1 MGQVEPLP
9 EFSRAE
15 SERLDVEFEAFTKRI
30 WVTWAIVASN
40 VLVYVLMIGK
50 GADFRNIDLPT
61 LIAFGGNFGPRTLNG
76 EVWRL
81 LTASFVHQSFGHV
94 ASNMLILGFAGAVVE
109 RQYGNARFA
118 ALYVFAAITG
128 NLTSLCSHYWLCSV
142 GASGAIVGVIGALLA
157 YVARFQ
163 STMGQMERSRYFKIC
178 AWIVVYCFLYAGLT
192 HSRVDAAEHLG
203 GLLGGFI
210 LGWVL
215 GLSPSDTDPRPTRLY
230 TSAFAFAIAAI
241 TIIGLGLQAVH
252 ETASPDAQKLLAYAQ
267 MEERASLIEVR
278 LNREMKVLG
287 SMIKAPDRR
296 KEFSTLIYNSTWP
309 EWNELFDMFANA
321 PLPEGS
327 PLIAIRNAEMR
338 YCDDM
343 RQALFLMAGLA
354 ADKKVGDGMSA
365 RRVKELLHDAKQQRL
380 IAMQLALDS

>member
-1 MGQVEPLP
+1 MSQVEPLP

-15 SERLDVEFEAFTKRI
+15 SERLDVEFEAHTKRI

-40 VLVYVLMIGK
+40 VLVFILMIGK

-61 LIAFGGNFGPRTLNG
+61 LIAFGGNFGPHTLNG

-81 LTASFVHQSFGHV
+81 LTASFVHQSLEHV
-94 ASNMLILGFAGAVVE
+94 ALNMLILGFAGAVVE

-128 NLTSLCSHYWLCSV
+128 NLASLCSHYWLCNV

-163 STMGQMERSRYFKIC
+163 STMGPMERSRYFNIC
-178 AWIVVYCFLYAGLT
+178 AWIAIYCLYAGFT
-192 HSRVDAAEHLG
+192 HSRVDAANHLG

-210 LGWVL
+210 LGWIL
-215 GLSPSDTDPRPTRLY
+215 GLPPSETDPQPTRLH
-230 TSAFAFAIAAI
+230 TSVFACAIAAI
-241 TIIGLGLQAVH
+241 AIVGLGLRAVH

-267 MEERASLIEVR
+267 MMERASLIELR
-278 LNREMKVLG
+278 LNREMKMLG
-287 SMIKAPDRR
+287 SMIKTPDRR

-309 EWNELFDMFANA
+309 KWNELFDMVANA

-327 PLIAIRNAEMR
+327 PLIATRSAEMR

-343 RQALFLMAGLA
+343 RQAVFLMAGLA

-365 RRVKELLHDAKQQRL
+365 RRVKELLHDAEQQRL
-380 IAMQLALDS
+380 ILMHLALGT